1 MNKFYT
7 DPQEYFRKM
16 DSPVIRS
23 SIESLRQKA
32 LADAL
37 GDADLATQLFLENL
51 VQGDN
56 KLKNLLNGG
65 LKEPEK

>member
-1 MNKFYT
+1 
-7 DPQEYFRKM
+7 M